1 MSSLP
6 LFRWKLSLIKRR
18 VLHGSV
24 SGQLQQGIIPCP
36 LLVVAGLPPISSI
49 SKAPALF
56 PTGKKLGNVAL
67 ASEGEGAVLC
77 PSKDS
82 IVTETKL
89 GCLSPLSPL
98 PSGLHF
104 QMPSFNPE

>member
-1 MSSLP
+1 MAHLWP
-6 LFRWKLSLIKRR
+6 APTG
-18 VLHGSV
+18 H
-24 SGQLQQGIIPCP
+24 IPCP
-36 LLVVAGLPPISSI
+36 PLIVAGLPPISSI

-67 ASEGEGAVLC
+67 SSEGEGAILC

-82 IVTETKL
+82 IVTETQL

-98 PSGLHF
+98 PFWSPLSDAKF
-104 QMPSFNPE
+104 

>member
-1 MSSLP
+1 MAHLWP
-6 LFRWKLSLIKRR
+6 APRG
-18 VLHGSV
+18 H
-24 SGQLQQGIIPCP
+24 IPCP
-36 LLVVAGLPPISSI
+36 PLIVAGLPISSI

-67 ASEGEGAVLC
+67 ASEGEGAILC

-82 IVTETKL
+82 IVTETQL
-89 GCLSPLSPL
+89 GCLSPLSPR